1 MCMGELPLIKL
12 QEVFAPAR
20 PTNLIQTIQRSG
32 YLSILPNK
40 VINMTREEIENN
52 YMFRVTKRVLKKE
65 YPFIL
70 DMKLTDNWDD
80 YKSLYFVE
88 LYIDP
93 NKLMETLNIPPTQ
106 SNMKYINAWGGAP
119 YITMLFPS
127 RLNVNDV
134 INNLGKSVE
143 NTIKRVDSS
152 NAIPDD
158 MKLPRPIA
166 VSQWRPV
173 RQSDNT

>member
-1 MCMGELPLIKL
+1 MGELLLIKL

-32 YLSILPNK
+32 YLFILPNK
-40 VINMTREEIENN
+40 VINMATREDIEDN

-88 LYIDP
+88 IYIDP
-93 NKLMETLNIPPTQ
+93 IKLVEVLNIPPTQ
-106 SNMKYINAWGGAP
+106 SNMKFINAWDGAP

-134 INNLGKSVE
+134 ISNLGRSVDK
-143 NTIKRVDSS
+143 TISKVDTS

-166 VSQWRPV
+166 VSQWIPI

>member
-1 MCMGELPLIKL
+1 
-12 QEVFAPAR
+12 
-20 PTNLIQTIQRSG
+20 
-32 YLSILPNK
+32 
-40 VINMTREEIENN
+40 MTREEIENN

-88 LYIDP
+88 LHIDP
-93 NKLMETLNIPPTQ
+93 TKLMEVLNIPPTQ
-106 SNMKYINAWGGAP
+106 SNMRYLNHWGGGVP

-127 RLNVNDV
+127 KLNVDDM
-134 INNLGKSVE
+134 INNLGKSVDK
-143 NTIKRVDSS
+143 TISKIDSS

-158 MKLPRPIA
+158 MKLPRSINI
-166 VSQWRPV
+166 SQWIPI